1 MSPFWSLCPRAAVFA
16 TQSNASQWPEPPT
29 PLQIVHSLGGSPGT
43 DIAWFLGPP
52 QAAFWSVQPFYR
64 VQTDT
69 QTDHATL
76 ATYEARGR
84 IFHPC
89 MRPKKAIVD
98 VVRTPLPW
106 KKIWGAYGAIY
117 TCRPMVVYGLAR
129 WLRFSDAWTDRRHAA
144 YWRPINAN
152 TLNRLL
158 QYCMSLNDLVWP
170 CWLSRTA
177 CKLLL

>member
-1 MSPFWSLCPRAAVFA
+1 MPHRRLSTCHPRGGWVHSEASVPALRSLLCSLMHPSDR
-16 TQSNASQWPEPPT
+16 NPPT
-29 PLQIVHSLGGSPGT
+29 HLQIVHSLGGSPGT

-52 QAAFWSVQPFYR
+52 ESTTQTAFWSVQPFCR

-98 VVRTPLPW
+98 VVHTPLPW

-117 TCRPMVVYGLAR
+117 TCMV
-129 WLRFSDAWTDRRHAA
+129 AWTRAVAEIQRCLDWSAPRG
-144 YWRPINAN
+144 
-152 TLNRLL
+152 LL
-158 QYCMSLNDLVWP
+158 TTN
-170 CWLSRTA
+170 
-177 CKLLL
+177 